1 MIFSNRVI
9 FLLFFFSC
17 FTCVNAQEKTFPDS
31 SLQLQLRAV
40 EKISETNYDSAFAL
54 TQTIIKTC
62 IKKNKSYELAQAY
75 NLAGF
80 CQYFKSNYPLALEYY
95 QKSEKIAEQYN
106 YQTILLSLHNHM
118 GTFYKKQNLLK
129 EALHEF
135 QNGAAVA
142 EELNDSAN
150 IASFKN
156 DIGLV
161 YELDNKTTEALTNFQ
176 EALNIYKSLGN
187 KVGMSYSLDYM
198 GEAYAL
204 QNKFPEA
211 IKVVQEA
218 LVIRKALNNQAAIA
232 INLNN
237 IGEIYFLQ
245 KEYSNAISYLLESEQ
260 ISKKINYNDLRNHTL
275 QLLAK
280 CFYNLNEFKMA
291 YDYFGQSSEIKDSL
305 YSEKNSRIIHEM
317 EGKYQNEKKQ
327 LQIESLN
334 QQNELKETKLSKQRT
349 TILLVLIAALLAGIT
364 VIFIFMSNRKIKK
377 AHSIIFKQKEIVELA
392 KHKVETQKELIEEKN
407 KEILDSIHYAK
418 RIQHAV
424 ITSDQYI
431 SKYIKD
437 FFVLY
442 KPKDIVSG
450 DFYWALEFDNKFY
463 LATADCTGHGV
474 PGAFMSLLNISILN
488 EVIIEKKITE
498 PHLVLN
504 EARKVIIKALNP
516 EGQMEEGKDG
526 MDCILACFDLKN
538 NLLHYAAAN
547 NSFYIVRENKLLT
560 FPADKM
566 PVGKSP
572 KDHVSFTLQTVQLQ
586 KGDLVYMLT
595 DGYPDQFGGSKG
607 KKFKYKPLE
616 ELFLEINQLQLEM
629 QKNILSERFETW
641 RGDLEQVDDVLIIGI
656 KV

>member
-1 MIFSNRVI
+1 MFFPKRAI
-9 FLLFFFSC
+9 FLLFYFIAIVSAS
-17 FTCVNAQEKTFPDS
+17 AQNNMIPGD
-31 SLQLQLRAV
+31 SLQLKMA
-40 EKISETNYDSAFAL
+40 EKIAETNYDSAFAL
-54 TQTIIKTC
+54 TQKIIKNS
-62 IKKNKSYELAQAY
+62 IKKNKYFELAQAY

-80 CQYFKSNYPLALEYY
+80 CQYFKSNYPLALDYY
-95 QKSEKIAEQYN
+95 QKSAKIAEQYKFN
-106 YQTILLSLHNHM
+106 TVLLSLHNHM

-129 EALHEF
+129 EALLEF
-135 QNGAAVA
+135 QNGAAIA
-142 EELNDSAN
+142 EELHDSAN
-150 IASFKN
+150 IAGFLN
-156 DIGLV
+156 DVGLV
-161 YELDNKTTEALTNFQ
+161 YELDNKTNEALVNFQ
-176 EALNIYKSLGN
+176 EALKLYKNLGN
-187 KVGMSYSLDYM
+187 KEGMSYSLDYI
-198 GEAYAL
+198 GEVYAT
-204 QNKFPEA
+204 QNKFT
-211 IKVVQEA
+211 EA
-218 LVIRKALNNQAAIA
+218 LKVGQDALIIRKAINDQAAIA

-237 IGEIYFLQ
+237 IGEIYILK
-245 KEYSNAISYLLESEQ
+245 KEYSNAVPYLLESEQ
-260 ISKKINYNDLRNHTL
+260 ISKKISYNDLRNHTL

-280 CFYNLNEFKMA
+280 CFYNLNEFKKA

-305 YSEKNSRIIHEM
+305 YTEKNSRIIHEM

-334 QQNELKETKLSKQRT
+334 QQNELKETKLSKQKT
-349 TILLVLIAALLAGIT
+349 TIILVLIVALLAGIA
-364 VIFIFMSNRKIKK
+364 VIFIFISNKKIKK
-377 AHSIIFKQKEIVELA
+377 AHSIIFKQKEIVEQA
-392 KHKVETQKELIEEKN
+392 KHKVEIQKEMIEEKN

-431 SKYIKD
+431 SKYLKE

-450 DFYWALEFDNKFY
+450 DFYWALEFEDKFY

-498 PHLVLN
+498 PHWVLN
-504 EARKVIIKALNP
+504 EARKDIIKALNP
-516 EGQMEEGKDG
+516 EGQVEEGRDG
-526 MDCILACFDLKN
+526 MDCILICFDLKN
-538 NLLHYAAAN
+538 NTLHYAAAN

-572 KDHVSFTLQTVQLQ
+572 NDTESFTLRTVELR
-586 KGDLVYMLT
+586 KGDIVYTLT

-616 ELFLEINQLQLEM
+616 ELLLEVNQLPLEV
-629 QKNILSERFETW
+629 QKNVLSERFETW
-641 RGDLEQVDDVLIIGI
+641 KGDLEQVDDVLIIGI